1 MIVFWTLIVLT
12 LSAGHY
18 KLNFHRAVDKWFW
31 IFFRLEIFLVSLT
44 DKNDLLH
51 MKICFIYENAM
62 LNSSLKWYQNPR
74 DAMKWTYSEHNR
86 RTIHEWA
93 MRSFYCVWIGH
104 TQCVQCSVFRMFA
117 WIHLILM
124 RLLWISLCAGSTHR
138 RAKYDRLAQY
148 QPVNTLGMNSS
159 TYDIFNVIFTYSY
172 DAYVAGNI
180 FIHVWSLLA
189 NKKNERKTGM
199 KIPTCYGNVSI
210 WFHAFRNFTK

>member
-1 MIVFWTLIVLT
+1 MQPIDSL
-12 LSAGHY
+12 
-18 KLNFHRAVDKWFW
+18 LNFDSTNFISWSLQIELSSSCRQMVLA
-31 IFFRLEIFLVSLT
+31 FFRLEIFLVSLT

-148 QPVNTLGMNSS
+148 QPSIHIRNWILPHT
-159 TYDIFNVIFTYSY
+159 IF
-172 DAYVAGNI
+172 
-180 FIHVWSLLA
+180 L
-189 NKKNERKTGM
+189 M
-199 KIPTCYGNVSI
+199 
-210 WFHAFRNFTK
+210 

>member
-1 MIVFWTLIVLT
+1 MKMQCWIQAWNDIRTPEMRWNERIVSI
-12 LSAGHY
+12 
-18 KLNFHRAVDKWFW
+18 
-31 IFFRLEIFLVSLT
+31 T
-44 DKNDLLH
+44 DGQYTNERCVPSTAYGSDTH
-51 MKICFIYENAM
+51 
-62 LNSSLKWYQNPR
+62 SV
-74 DAMKWTYSEHNR
+74 YS
-86 RTIHEWA
+86 
-93 MRSFYCVWIGH
+93 
-104 TQCVQCSVFRMFA
+104 VQCSVFRMFA